1 MKSLIWTWRHVVC
14 ITAFWREKIS
24 LHSNSLVN
32 MADNVN
38 DKGDSRTI
46 QEIVRAVVANLRVVF
61 RKIRTSAWHVT
72 WLIWLIR
79 ICIQYLGNHSKTTC
93 QKSAKSTRYC
103 QAEVR
108 ILRKTTLKFAT
119 TALTISWIVLESPL
133 FEWRKNLFAPKC
145 SYANIPYVKCS
156 KTLIVSG
163 SCVFL
168 LPLPFELKFWFFEF
182 EYVTRL

>member
-1 MKSLIWTWRHVVC
+1 MKPSIWTSRHATYSNSKNQNFNSKGSGNDKSFATLYVLDVC
-14 ITAFWREKIS
+14 ITAFWCGKIS

-61 RKIRTSAWHVT
+61 RKIRTSAW
-72 WLIWLIR
+72 
-79 ICIQYLGNHSKTTC
+79 QYLVDLADFWHVVLEWFPKYWMHILISQINQVT
-93 QKSAKSTRYC
+93 C

-108 ILRKTTLKFAT
+108 ILQKTTLKFAT

-133 FEWRKNLFAPKC
+133 SFTLSAREFEWREIF
-145 SYANIPYVKCS
+145 
-156 KTLIVSG
+156 SG
-163 SCVFL
+163 QNAVMQTSH
-168 LPLPFELKFWFFEF
+168 
-182 EYVTRL
+182 T